1 MPRDPREVA
10 AEARERAETVRR
22 QIHEL
27 GDRDIVTQTARGRGL
42 GVQLGRLDR
51 HGSGPARLSVKLT
64 DGRVVPV
71 YGRGAN
77 ARTVA
82 KVIAGGADTIAD
94 AASHGSYGEIEP
106 ADIESFQIELLE
118 DWPS

>member
-71 YGRGAN
+71 FGRGTKASK
-77 ARTVA
+77 VA
-82 KVIAGGADTIAD
+82 AIIAGGAGAIAD
-94 AASHGSYGEIEP
+94 AASHGSYGEIE
-106 ADIESFQIELLE
+106 AAEVESFQVELLE
-118 DWPS
+118 DWPE